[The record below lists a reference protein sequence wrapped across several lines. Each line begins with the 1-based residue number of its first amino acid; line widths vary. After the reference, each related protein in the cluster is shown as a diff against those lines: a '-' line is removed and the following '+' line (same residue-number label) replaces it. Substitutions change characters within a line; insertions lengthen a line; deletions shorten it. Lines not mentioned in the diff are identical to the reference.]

1 MKISLNW
8 LKDYL
13 DLSGKTPEEVSE
25 LLTDIGLEVEGMEE
39 VESIPGGLQGLVVG
53 EVKSCERHPNADRLS
68 VTQVDVGGENP
79 LHIVCGAPNVAAGQK
94 VVVAPV
100 GVTLHPVEG
109 EPFKIRKGKIRGELS
124 EGMICAEDE
133 IGLGHDHEG
142 IIVLP
147 EEAPTGMA
155 VKDFL
160 GIKTDIVYDI
170 GLTPNRSDATSHLGV
185 ARDLYAALKVRFDY
199 GKNLKLPDVSAFRPD
214 EERLPMEIEVK
225 DAEACP
231 RYAGL
236 VLSNVHVVESPDW
249 LKERLIAIGQR
260 PINAVVDV
268 TNFVLH
274 ELGQPLHAFDYD
286 RIPGHLIRVQH
297 LPKGTPF
304 TTLDEAERQLHE
316 EDLMICGGNDS
327 PLCIAGVFGGLSSG
341 VTEKTSRVFLESAHF
356 NSRSI
361 RRTSM
366 RHQLR
371 TDAAYV
377 FEKGSDPN
385 MVVFA
390 LKRAAL
396 LLKEITGAEIASEII
411 DIYPKPIQPVQV
423 SLTYEYINRLIG
435 EELAPDYVRRILE
448 AMDMQLTEES
458 EQGFTVAVPTNKS
471 EVTRPADVVEEILRI
486 HGLNEVPLPGH
497 LKLPLVYSE
506 YPDERRLQEAASGY
520 LTGQGFCEMMGLSL
534 SESRYYPDLLPV
546 PEEELVFI
554 NNTSNVQLNI
564 MRPDMLPGGLEAVLH
579 NQNHRQ
585 TDIKLFEFGRI
596 YRKEDAQ
603 KYREEHHLTLLLSG
617 YKTGQSW
624 LQEQQEVN
632 FYTLKAHVNNLL
644 QRLGMQGWQS
654 QEADDPRLAFGLR
667 YHRGPQTLVVFG
679 RVASGILK
687 QMGVEGPVFFA
698 DFRWDHLAKAAQK
711 NAVKT
716 KEITKFPAVRR
727 DLALV
732 VDASVKFEDL
742 AALARKL
749 GKKLITDINLF
760 DRYENEEQLGKGKK
774 SYAISFIFEDP
785 AKTLKS
791 KEVDKVMNQLI
802 RQYEQQFKAIIRR

>member
-8 LKDYL
+8 LRDYL
-13 DLSGKTPEEVSE
+13 DLNGKTPEEVSE

-39 VESIPGGLQGLVVG
+39 VESVPGGLQGLVVG
-53 EVKSCERHPNADRLS
+53 EVKTCERHPNADRLS
-68 VTQVDVGGENP
+68 VTQVDVGGDEL

-94 VVVAPV
+94 VVVATV
-100 GVTLHPVEG
+100 GTTLYPTEG
-109 EPFKIRKGKIRGELS
+109 EPFKIKKGKIRGELS

-133 IGLGHDHEG
+133 IGLGRDHEG
-142 IIVLP
+142 IMVLP
-147 EEAPTGMA
+147 EDAPTGVA
-155 VKDFL
+155 VRDFL

-185 ARDLYAALKVRFDY
+185 AKDLYAALKVRFDY
-199 GKNLKLPDVSAFRPD
+199 DKKLKVPDVSAFQVGAQQ
-214 EERLPMEIEVK
+214 LPIDIEVE
-225 DAEACP
+225 DYEACP

-236 VLSNVHVVESPDW
+236 VLSKVKVVESPDW
-249 LKERLIAIGQR
+249 LKERLLAIDQR
-260 PINAVVDV
+260 PINVVVDV

-286 RIPGHLIRVQH
+286 KIPEHLIRVRH
-297 LPKGTPF
+297 LPKGALF
-304 TTLDEAERQLHE
+304 TTLDEAERKLDE
-316 EDLMICGGNDS
+316 EDLMICGGDDS
-327 PLCIAGVFGGLSSG
+327 PLCIAGVFGGLTSG
-341 VTEKTSRVFLESAHF
+341 VTEQTVNIFLESAHF

-396 LLKEITGAEIASEII
+396 LLQELAGAEIASEIK
-411 DIYPKPIQPVQV
+411 DLYPKPVEPVQV
-423 SLTYEYINRLIG
+423 NLKYEYVNRLIG

-448 AMDMQLTEES
+448 AMEMEVVKED

-471 EVTRPADVVEEILRI
+471 DVTRPADVVEEILRI

-497 LKLPLVYSE
+497 LKLPLVYNK
-506 YPDERRLQEAASGY
+506 YPDERRLQQAVAGY

-534 SESRYYPDLLPV
+534 SESRYYPDLAAV
-546 PEEELVFI
+546 PEEEIVYI

-585 TDIKLFEFGRI
+585 TDIKLFEFGRT
-596 YRKEDAQ
+596 YRKEGEK
-603 KYREEHHLTLLLSG
+603 KYHEEGHLSLLLSG
-617 YKTGQSW
+617 YKHGQSW
-624 LQEQQEVN
+624 LAPREEVS

-644 QRLGMQGWQS
+644 ARLGIQGFQS
-654 QEADDPRLAFGLR
+654 REAEDARFAFGLH
-667 YHRGPQTLVVFG
+667 YHRGPQTLAVFG

-687 QMGVEGPVFFA
+687 KMGIEGPVFFA
-698 DFRWDHLAKAAQK
+698 DLRWDHLAKAAQK

-716 KEITKFPAVRR
+716 KEITKFPAMRR

-732 VDASVKFEDL
+732 VDVDTKFEDL
-742 AALARKL
+742 AALARKI
-749 GKKLITDINLF
+749 GKKLIAEINLF

-774 SYAISFIFEDP
+774 SYAISFVFEDP

-791 KEVDKVMNQLI
+791 KEVDKVMSQLI
-802 RQYEQQFKAIIRR
+802 HQYEQQFKAIIRR